1 MHRDMFLS
9 LAAQGFLH
17 AGSLELA
24 DRTLDLVTDKTQM
37 ASALLGYS
45 REFWKKDERTEA
57 IDSLEESFA
66 ILSSQHER
74 ETRDSRTKFRLFN
87 QIAAQFAGFEKGERA
102 IEIAEGIRKEDE
114 EARHALRAITDDGD
128 RVFALIGMSDA
139 KEKNEDRSAAL
150 DMLNEADVL
159 SDAVPQL
166 TFRAAAYNE
175 IGRRLTAFGETE
187 KARDVFLKSL
197 GTIAQV
203 RDSSSQAVALA
214 GLAQIAAET
223 GAEIESFDSF
233 QAQMRSLAIKANR

>member
-66 ILSSQHER
+66 ILASQHER

-87 QIAAQFAGFEKGERA
+87 QIAAQFAG
-102 IEIAEGIRKEDE
+102 
-114 EARHALRAITDDGD
+114 
-128 RVFALIGMSDA
+128 V
-139 KEKNEDRSAAL
+139 
-150 DMLNEADVL
+150 
-159 SDAVPQL
+159 
-166 TFRAAAYNE
+166 
-175 IGRRLTAFGETE
+175 
-187 KARDVFLKSL
+187 
-197 GTIAQV
+197 
-203 RDSSSQAVALA
+203 
-214 GLAQIAAET
+214 
-223 GAEIESFDSF
+223 
-233 QAQMRSLAIKANR
+233 